1 MSRNDTLALLL
12 ASAAACSVF
21 AGAGTWIA
29 SSPSDSAPS
38 SAASTLLS
46 PDAEIENLIVHLQNS
61 PGDADAMKRLGA
73 LYAQTGKLKEAV
85 SAYVSAS
92 IERPGDAET
101 KRALMELQARAQ
113 QKGKH

>member
-21 AGAGTWIA
+21 VGAGTWIA
-29 SSPSDSAPS
+29 GLPRDVARPTAGSGPS
-38 SAASTLLS
+38 L
-46 PDAEIENLIVHLQNS
+46 PDAQIENLLVHLQKD
-61 PGDADAMKRLGA
+61 PRDVEALKRLGA
-73 LYAQTGKLKEAV
+73 LYAETGQLKEAV

-92 IERPGDAET
+92 IENPGDAET
-101 KRALMELQARAQ
+101 KRAVMELQARAQ

>member
-21 AGAGTWIA
+21 VGAGTWIA
-29 SSPSDSAPS
+29 GLPQDVVPPSAESA
-38 SAASTLLS
+38 LIS
-46 PDAEIENLIVHLQNS
+46 PDAQIENLLVQLQND
-61 PGDADAMKRLGA
+61 PRDAEAMKRLGA
-73 LYAQTGKLKEAV
+73 LYAETGKLKEAV

-92 IERPGDAET
+92 IENPGDAET